1 VKTFL
6 LVQEKLTE
14 KDWKTRKK
22 KNTKGKNENE
32 TSPCLRAS
40 PVVLSMWP
48 CKNISRIQV
57 LVTYFFPTPPIKLKL
72 GLQIDGRLLIAT
84 HLNKSN
90 YLASQKQGSV
100 NKYDLTVFI
109 RLFRAPPGLWELCIF
124 SGSQQSSSESTWFLT
139 AVSHQR
145 FPVQGHILSASG
157 HALTCSG

>member
-1 VKTFL
+1 VKIFL

-22 KNTKGKNENE
+22 KNTKEKNENE

-48 CKNISRIQV
+48 CKNISHIQV

-72 GLQIDGRLLIAT
+72 GLQIDGSLLIAT
-84 HLNKSN
+84 HLDKSN

-109 RLFRAPPGLWELCIF
+109 RLFQG
-124 SGSQQSSSESTWFLT
+124 SESCAFFQGL
-139 AVSHQR
+139 
-145 FPVQGHILSASG
+145 PVNPLDFWLLYLIKDFQCRVTSWVPVEML
-157 HALTCSG
+157 